1 MSAVTKDSKGIIYM
15 GSIDGVWKFDPMTV
29 LSRQDASECN
39 ITKMKV
45 FSGKTLL
52 DTPDIINYLKSEKQ
66 QIKLDC
72 NQNSVYQTIPYLNK
86 WSMLIG

>member
-1 MSAVTKDSKGIIYM
+1 MNSRNYNSYNGKLMGSFMSAVTERFKGIIYM

-39 ITKMKV
+39 ITKNESL

-52 DTPDIINYLKSEKQ
+52 DTL
-66 QIKLDC
+66 
-72 NQNSVYQTIPYLNK
+72 T
-86 WSMLIG
+86 

>member
-45 FSGKTLL
+45 FSGK
-52 DTPDIINYLKSEKQ
+52 NAVGYS
-66 QIKLDC
+66 
-72 NQNSVYQTIPYLNK
+72 
-86 WSMLIG
+86 